1 LAYTVRM
8 LTSASLDESAREDDV
23 LRVHSLSKTY
33 KDGAHTTQACAD
45 VDLCVAS
52 GDFVLLRGPSGSGKS
67 SLLMACAGLLKA
79 DSGTVQVEGVELT
92 SASER
97 DRAKV
102 RLERV
107 GVVFQN
113 YLLIDELT
121 ASQNVRLPLEARGW
135 QLAEAQAD
143 ASAWLSRLGIE
154 GLSDRRPQELSG
166 GQRQRVAIARALVG
180 GRRLILTDEPT
191 GALDSRTSEDI
202 FSVFAEL
209 AQAGI
214 AVVVASHDGEAS
226 RYANRVLE
234 MTDGRVTEVNA

>member
-1 LAYTVRM
+1 M
-8 LTSASLDESAREDDV
+8 LTSPPSGESACDGEV

-33 KDGAHTTQACAD
+33 KDGAHQIKACD
-45 VDLCVAS
+45 GVDLHAAS

-67 SLLMACAGLLKA
+67 TLLMACAGMLRA
-79 DSGTVQVEGVELT
+79 DSGTVQVENVDLT

-102 RLERV
+102 RLEKV

-121 ASQNVRLPLEARGW
+121 ATQNVQLPLEARGW
-135 QLAEAQAD
+135 PFSKAQSD
-143 ASAWLSRLGIE
+143 AHEWLSRLGME
-154 GLSDRRPQELSG
+154 NLSHRRPQELSG

-191 GALDSRTSEDI
+191 GALDSQTSKEI
-202 FSVFAEL
+202 FTVFGDL
-209 AQAGI
+209 AQTGI
-214 AVVVASHDGEAS
+214 TVVVASHDSEAS
-226 RYANRVLE
+226 RYANRILE
-234 MTDGRVTEVNA
+234 MTDGQVVEVSA

>member
-1 LAYTVRM
+1 M
-8 LTSASLDESAREDDV
+8 LTSASSDESAREDEV

-33 KDGAHTTQACAD
+33 KDGAHTTQACDD
-45 VDLCVAS
+45 VDFHAAP

-67 SLLMACAGLLKA
+67 TLLMACAGLLRA
-79 DSGTVQVEGVELT
+79 DSGTVHVEEVELT

-97 DRAKV
+97 DCAKV
-102 RLERV
+102 RLEKV

-121 ASQNVRLPLEARGW
+121 ATQNVQLPLEARGW
-135 QLAEAQAD
+135 QLGKARAD
-143 ASAWLSRLGIE
+143 AKVWLSRLGIE
-154 GLSDRRPQELSG
+154 NLSNRRPQELSG

-209 AQAGI
+209 AETGI

-226 RYANRVLE
+226 RYANRILE
-234 MTDGRVTEVNA
+234 MTDGRVAEVNA